1 MEERRRM
8 NKKNKAQMTPQL
20 ALKKAFNNFLSM
32 TPMLLGVIGFIAIL
46 QTYITPDMLAHLFGY
61 GTTTDIFTGTF
72 IGAISSG
79 NPAVSYIISD
89 QLLSQN
95 VSLYAISAFILAW
108 VTLGIVQLPAEAS
121 VFGLKFTFYKNI
133 LTLIATML
141 VAYLTVLTLGIFQ

>member
-1 MEERRRM
+1 M
-8 NKKNKAQMTPQL
+8 KKNKNTQHITIKSAFTK
-20 ALKKAFNNFLSM
+20 ALNNFLSM
-32 TPMLLGVIGFIAIL
+32 TPMLLGVIVLIAIL
-46 QTYITPDMLAHLFGY
+46 QTYVTPDMLSHLFGY
-61 GTTTDIFTGTF
+61 GTATDLFTGTF

-89 QLLSQN
+89 QLLTQG
-95 VSLYAISAFILAW
+95 VSLYAVTAFILAW

-133 LTLIATML
+133 LTLFTTML